1 MTAMVFQPRNVALMT
16 VWLIYDSESF
26 YGSRNTAFNMIFP
39 QTYKEKSLDAPPPL

>member
-26 YGSRNTAFNMIFP
+26 YGSRNTAFNMIFL
-39 QTYKEKSLDAPPPL
+39 QTYKEKSLDAAPL